1 MEAMVMA
8 AKAANARGAP
18 SWPYGQDGSDGRSP
32 VGAAGATDREHL
44 LDRLQH
50 LRGILP
56 VFAQELAS
64 SRRQAAALRIEN
76 RGLLEEVRRLR
87 AQRERS
93 DPARGLTSS
102 D

>member
-1 MEAMVMA
+1 MEAMTMA
-8 AKAANARGAP
+8 AKTANAKGAA
-18 SWPYGQDGSDGRSP
+18 SWPYGQADSDGRRLAA
-32 VGAAGATDREHL
+32 AAGVADREHL

-93 DPARGLTSS
+93 NSAR